1 MEKTIRLYR
10 IIVNPL
16 PISCMKS
23 IALFLIA
30 AVAAPVVLV
39 ATTSCSPGYTGNHVH
54 PGDVSFNQHGRY
66 KHGKRTHA
74 EKKYLRPR

>member
-1 MEKTIRLYR
+1 
-10 IIVNPL
+10 
-16 PISCMKS
+16 MKS

-30 AVAAPVVLV
+30 AVATPVMLV
-39 ATTSCSPGYTGNHVH
+39 ATTSCTPGYTGQHVH
-54 PGDVSFNQHGRY
+54 QGDVRANQHGRY